1 MKIMEK
7 LQNEKDYKLALSKI
21 WVLMKLKV
29 KKGSKEGDELEMLVS
44 GVEAY
49 EKEYFQSNLNGL
61 KETHYLL
68 KNPKNAER
76 LMKGI
81 ANYNNL
87 GPSK

>member
-7 LQNEKDYKLALSKI
+7 LQNEKDYQLALSKI
-21 WVLMKLKV
+21 WVLMKLEV
-29 KKGSKEGDELEMLVS
+29 KKGSKEGDELQILVS

-49 EKEYFQSNLNGL
+49 ENEYFQSNLNGL
-61 KETHYLL
+61 RETHYLL

-87 GPSK
+87 RPSK